1 MKPKKNILLIGYGNL
16 GSNLS
21 VAWKDKF
28 NLTFLEKD
36 PKKIVILKKKN
47 IEVFSLKKIK
57 NFDFLV
63 LCVKPKNLKEIG
75 KILSNNLVR
84 NKTIISFMAG
94 IEIKKIQN
102 LVDPSNL
109 ICRVM
114 PNLFSGLGMGV
125 NAIFLEQASK
135 EKQKSIQN
143 LIMSLGKIV
152 WLKKES
158 DLDFFT
164 AFYGGAPA
172 YFFLFLDILQ
182 KIILGR
188 KFYSEDSRSYIIQT
202 LEGTLKFLKQ
212 NENNFEQYISLVASK
227 GGTTEE
233 ALKILNKDKALFKLF
248 NYAMRKASRK
258 SEILRKKN

>member
-28 NLTFLEKD
+28 DLTVLEKD
-36 PKKIVILKKKN
+36 PKKIVILKKKK
-47 IEVFSLKKIK
+47 IAVFSLRKIK
-57 NFDFLV
+57 DFDFMV

-75 KILSNNLVR
+75 KILSNNIVR

-94 IEIKKIQN
+94 IEIKKIKN

-135 EKQKSIQN
+135 VKQKGIHN

-172 YFFLFLDILQ
+172 YFFLFLDIMQ
-182 KIILGR
+182 KIILSR
-188 KFYSEDSRSYIIQT
+188 KFYSENSRSYIIQT
-202 LEGTLKFLKQ
+202 LEGTLKFLKH

-233 ALKILNKDKALFKLF
+233 ALKILNKDKALFKLLDH
-248 NYAMRKASRK
+248 AMRKASKK